1 MGWHLRFWRR
11 AKIAPGVTLNL
22 SKSGPSVSVGPRG
35 TKVTVGR
42 RGVRQ
47 SIGIPGTGLFAT
59 NQRSW
64 NSLRGGHT
72 ELSDPEGDPRPAVDP
87 TALVDAAPAPTR
99 VAVEACGFCGGQVGT
114 DGRCEMCGQPVER
127 WRDG

>member
-1 MGWHLRFWRR
+1 MAWHLRFWRR

-64 NSLRGGHT
+64 NSLRSGHN
-72 ELSDPEGDPRPAVDP
+72 EPREPMRDPRSADLP
-87 TALVDAAPAPTR
+87 TARVDAAPTPTR
-99 VAVEACGFCGGQVGT
+99 FAVEACGFCGGQVGT
-114 DGRCEMCGQPVER
+114 NGRCEMCGQPVER
-127 WRDG
+127 WRDA

>member
-64 NSLRGGHT
+64 NSLRGGN
-72 ELSDPEGDPRPAVDP
+72 PEPRESERDPRSAVLP
-87 TALVDAAPAPTR
+87 TARVDAAPTPTR
-99 VAVEACGFCGGQVGT
+99 VAVEACGFCGGHVGA
-114 DGRCEMCGQPVER
+114 DGRCEMCGQPFER
-127 WRDG
+127 WRDA

>member
-11 AKIAPGVTLNL
+11 TRVAPGVNLNW

-35 TKVTVGR
+35 AKVTVGR
-42 RGVRQ
+42 RGLRR

-59 NQRSW
+59 NQQSW
-64 NSLRGGHT
+64 DSLRRGHT
-72 ELSDPEGDPRPAVDP
+72 EAREPDSEPKATVLP
-87 TALVDAAPAPTR
+87 TAGVEATPTLTKAAP
-99 VAVEACGFCGGQVGT
+99 EACGFCGGQVRT

-127 WRDG
+127 WRDA

>member
-1 MGWHLRFWRR
+1 MGWHLRFWSRT
-11 AKIAPGVTLNL
+11 KIAPGVSLNW

-42 RGVRQ
+42 RGIRQ
-47 SIGIPGTGLFAT
+47 SIGTPGTGLYAT

-64 NSLRGGHT
+64 NSLRDGHK
-72 ELSDPEGDPRPAVDP
+72 ELREPDGDQP
-87 TALVDAAPAPTR
+87 APASPHVVGNPTPSASR
-99 VAVEACGFCGGQVGT
+99 LATERCGFCRGQVGV
-114 DGRCEMCGQPVER
+114 DGRCGMCGQPVER